1 MHNRKQQQ
9 GAVLAIGLMILLVL
23 TILVVTS
30 NGSTLQQEK
39 MSSALLD
46 GQVSLQT
53 VESAIE
59 DAEAYVNTLQNVSG
73 FDAIGTKGLYSEGNG
88 PSQTA
93 LFSSSTWASG
103 KYQSSGSYTLQNNSY
118 QAQYLIENLGTMS
131 VPNENMD
138 GMNLMGY
145 GQTTGGGDVNAFRV
159 VARAAGSSGSA
170 ERMVEIFFGRRL

>member
-1 MHNRKQQQ
+1 MPNRNKQQ

-23 TILVVTS
+23 TILVITS

-39 MSSALLD
+39 MSSAMLD

-59 DAEAYVNTLQNVSG
+59 DAQTYVNGLTTLASFNTSG
-73 FDAIGTKGLYSEGNG
+73 TNGLYTEGYG
-88 PSQTA
+88 PAQTA
-93 LFSSSTWASG
+93 LFSSTTWASG
-103 KYQSSGSYTLQNNSY
+103 KYQSSGSYTLQNRSY
-118 QAQYLIENLGTMS
+118 QAQYLIESLGVMT
-131 VPNENMD
+131 VANENMD

-159 VARAAGSSGSA
+159 VARAVGSSGSA
-170 ERMVEIFFGRRL
+170 ERMVEVFFGRRL